1 MNRSKRGQASGSS
14 STSTFFTDLDFD
26 MEEHRFQSALK
37 DHPEHARIL
46 GLIADTCNL
55 IERVL
60 CEAVAMALSLTDEQV
75 ESFYYSL
82 GASRAHFD
90 VATGVIGRF
99 VQPDASRDQYLAQI
113 DIARRLFRRRN
124 AMVHNIWDSRRSVV
138 GILDF
143 REPPDSRSRARPIST
158 TEMEKLLFELE
169 DCLNAIIDISI
180 FVSAWQPSHD
190 RSQAPP

>member
-1 MNRSKRGQASGSS
+1 
-14 STSTFFTDLDFD
+14 

-60 CEAVAMALSLTDEQV
+60 CEAVAMALSLTDEQA

-82 GASRAHFD
+82 LASRSHFD
-90 VATGVIGRF
+90 VATGVLSRF

-113 DIARRLFRRRN
+113 EIAKRLFGRRN

-143 REPPDSRSRARPIST
+143 SEPPDSRARSRPIST
-158 TEMEKLLFELE
+158 TEMEKLLSELE

-180 FVSAWQPSHD
+180 FVSVWKP
-190 RSQAPP
+190 

>member
-1 MNRSKRGQASGSS
+1 MKRSKRGHASGSS
-14 STSTFFTDLDFD
+14 STSAAVIDLDLT
-26 MEEHRFQSALK
+26 METHRFQSALK
-37 DHPEHARIL
+37 DHPEHAQML

-82 GASRAHFD
+82 LTSRAHFD
-90 VATGVIGRF
+90 VAAGVLGRF

-113 DIARRLFRRRN
+113 ETAKRLFGRRN
-124 AMVHNIWDSRRSVV
+124 AMVHNIWDSRRLVV

-143 REPPDSRSRARPIST
+143 SEPATSRARSRPIST
-158 TEMEKLLFELE
+158 TEMGKLLSELE
-169 DCLNAIIDISI
+169 DCLNTIIDISI
-180 FVSAWQPSHD
+180 SVSAWLPSPD
-190 RSQAPP
+190 KSQAPP

>member
-1 MNRSKRGQASGSS
+1 
-14 STSTFFTDLDFD
+14 
-26 MEEHRFQSALK
+26 METHRFQSALK

-60 CEAVAMALSLTDEQV
+60 CEAIAMALSLTDEQV

-82 GASRAHFD
+82 LASRSHFD
-90 VATGVIGRF
+90 VASGVLSRF
-99 VQPDASRDQYLAQI
+99 VEPDASRDQYLAQI
-113 DIARRLFRRRN
+113 EIAKRLFGRRN

-143 REPPDSRSRARPIST
+143 SEPPSSRSRSRPIST
-158 TEMEKLLFELE
+158 KEMEKLLTELE
-169 DCLNAIIDISI
+169 DCLNAIIEISI
-180 FVSAWQPSHD
+180 FVNVWRP
-190 RSQAPP
+190 